1 MGGVSVGDGSGNQ
14 SSIGDADEPAMK
26 GVGVGDRSVNEKPGD
41 EPPMKG
47 VGVIS
52 NAANLRSMPD
62 SLLSKS
68 AINAYSA
75 FTTSSILFM
84 DVASLAAGDGVGL
97 VCGATS
103 GSLSDMRD
111 VGVRV
116 GVPTLGCCALALSEF
131 ASSANSNTAAA
142 MAVRK

>member
-1 MGGVSVGDGSGNQ
+1 MIVGDGS
-14 SSIGDADEPAMK
+14 
-26 GVGVGDRSVNEKPGD
+26 VNETPGD
-41 EPPMKG
+41 EPPNPWKG

-84 DVASLAAGDGVGL
+84 DVASLAVGDGVGL
-97 VCGATS
+97 VGGATS
-103 GSLSDMRD
+103 
-111 VGVRV
+111 
-116 GVPTLGCCALALSEF
+116 
-131 ASSANSNTAAA
+131 
-142 MAVRK
+142 

>member
-1 MGGVSVGDGSGNQ
+1 MGSGNRDPSEPGKRGVSVGDGSANR
-14 SSIGDADEPAMK
+14 DEDEPGIGK
-26 GVGVGDRSVNEKPGD
+26 GIGVGDGSVNETPGD

-84 DVASLAAGDGVGL
+84 DVASLASGDGVGL

-103 GSLSDMRD
+103 
-111 VGVRV
+111 
-116 GVPTLGCCALALSEF
+116 
-131 ASSANSNTAAA
+131 
-142 MAVRK
+142 